1 MELVITL
8 PAILAGIAAAL
19 WILAIG
25 CILPDRRLNAID
37 TFDAQRLEKL
47 RKDNALL
54 RWAEPL
60 VGGLLDTG
68 LVTVS
73 PEDAATIENAS
84 RWSVDSG
91 RWKPQEFIA
100 VKMIEGVLLGS
111 ALGLLSVVYHP
122 LAPLV
127 VVPVAAL
134 LCSAMLPRIALTAL
148 QSERTVYLMRLKSR
162 LPFALDLIA
171 LMMQASG
178 TFQDALRTV
187 VREEKNH
194 PLGNEFA
201 SILRDIELGGTRA
214 DAFRAFLRRWED
226 PDLRELVTAILRGD
240 ELGTPIS
247 NIIVEMAEQFRLKR
261 SQWIEK
267 AAAQAQV
274 KMVYPGFVVLF
285 ACLCLVM
292 APFAVRFS
300 VAF

>member
-1 MELVITL
+1 MELSL
-8 PAILAGIAAAL
+8 AMPPILAGLAAAL

-25 CILPDRRLNAID
+25 CILPDRRLKAID
-37 TFDAQRLEKL
+37 TFDTQRLDKL
-47 RKDNALL
+47 RKGNAML
-54 RWAEPL
+54 RWTEPL
-60 VGGLLDTG
+60 ISGLLDTG

-73 PEDAATIENAS
+73 PQDAATIENAS

-91 RWKPQEFIA
+91 RWKPHEFVA

-111 ALGLLSVVYHP
+111 ALGFFSGIYHP

-127 VVPVAAL
+127 IIPVAAL
-134 LCSAMLPRIALTAL
+134 LFSVIVPRLALTSL
-148 QSERTVYLMRLKSR
+148 QGERTVYLMRLKSR

-187 VREEKNH
+187 VREEKSH
-194 PLGNEFA
+194 PLGIEFA

-247 NIIVEMAEQFRLKR
+247 NIIVEMSEQFRLKR